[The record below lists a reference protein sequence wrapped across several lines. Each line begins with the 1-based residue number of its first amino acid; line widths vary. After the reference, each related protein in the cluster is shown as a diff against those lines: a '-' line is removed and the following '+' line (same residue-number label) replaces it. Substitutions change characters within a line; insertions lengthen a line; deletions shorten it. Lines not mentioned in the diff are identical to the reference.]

1 MTGERI
7 AALVTRPAFAPL
19 GWGIAAVLSVL
30 IPGLGQAYV
39 GRLPAGALWF
49 LATAFGYWASLVP
62 GFLIHALCIWFAYR
76 DARAWNGY

>member
-1 MTGERI
+1 MESYPEEFV
-7 AALVTRPAFAPL
+7 APRPPSP
-19 GWGIAAVLSVL
+19 GIAAVLSVL

-49 LATAFGYWASLVP
+49 LATAFGYWAILVP

-76 DARAWNGY
+76 DARTWNGY